1 MAWRPHGR
9 GRPALR
15 VPHVR
20 GLRHGTR
27 QWPVRLGTVRTAVS
41 MQQRDSGATRAPS
54 FGTALRSYRD
64 FGTALAEENG
74 QNGFFQ
80 VCPTFLRPTHWSQGG
95 WQSLLAQ
102 RHQLGRAEQRARLA
116 RRLAVEQR
124 LLSLSLSLSSR
135 LTGVNLILFF
145 SKVRTRKLR
154 HEFVAF
160 AQQPLGEAATIGA
173 MRPTPA
179 EIEVARALIARVK
192 AADPSINGSTSCWC
206 APQSHVGQT

>member
-1 MAWRPHGR
+1 
-9 GRPALR
+9 
-15 VPHVR
+15 
-20 GLRHGTR
+20 
-27 QWPVRLGTVRTAVS
+27 

-124 LLSLSLSLSSR
+124 LHHQLERFRVAVVVEVLD
-135 LTGVNLILFF
+135 IL
-145 SKVRTRKLR
+145 
-154 HEFVAF
+154 VA
-160 AQQPLGEAATIGA
+160 Q
-173 MRPTPA
+173 
-179 EIEVARALIARVK
+179 
-192 AADPSINGSTSCWC
+192 
-206 APQSHVGQT
+206 